1 MMARFLICLL
11 LFIFPFHVFAQETD
25 DAAKEKQRRQIV
37 IINQILGDI
46 PTLKLGEN
54 RAYAD
59 AKVGNLVWKTDE
71 KLARTLFQ
79 SAVGEL
85 INAQNLAEADTKN
98 ANYQYDLLNGQNIRP
113 QILNTIASRDAEL
126 ALDYLVKTRPANIT
140 KALLNSSVKSSKIK
154 NPNNNYANLVQTE
167 TNLEQSFIRL
177 AADQNP
183 ERAVKLLKESLKKG
197 LSNETLSLLK
207 KLYAK
212 DAEAADEIASE
223 IVGKLI
229 QTGFETPNGGYSQNA
244 NIALTFLTE
253 FIREKVQNEKFIKF
267 DNSQMRTLADKL
279 ISFFMK
285 QNSNSGNYYGYSI
298 LTIAEKL
305 SPGSVAKLKQTQNII
320 RRQHSIGLDYYD
332 PEINKLLS
340 SGDTTA
346 EMILG
351 AAAKVPERSR
361 SQIYQMAANKYAQQ
375 GDLSR
380 ATEVLND
387 NFSDDALEEML
398 RNLNYQYSYN
408 LTNAGKFAEAERLID
423 GFPENTRLNA
433 LINLAG
439 AIYQKNPE
447 ENKSYAVSV
456 LGKARSSIAY
466 KPEDSNEMS
475 MLTQIISAYSV
486 IEPSEAFRIFESL
499 TPQINELSEAAAITY
514 GFQKS
519 SNVKGGEFVITNGN
533 SLGIISFDNSIF
545 KKLAEKDFDRTM
557 NLINSFSRRENQ
569 VALKMQLAEGILN

>member
-1 MMARFLICLL
+1 MIARSLICLL
-11 LFIFPFHVFAQETD
+11 LLIFPFHVFAQETD

-37 IINQILGDI
+37 LINQILGDI

-98 ANYQYDLLNGQNIRP
+98 ANYQYDLLNGQNTRP

-126 ALDYLVKTRPANIT
+126 ALEYLVKTRPPNVS

-183 ERAVKLLKESLKKG
+183 ERAIKLLKESLKKG
-197 LSNETLSLLK
+197 LSNETLGLLK
-207 KLYAK
+207 KLSAK

-229 QTGFETPNGGYSQNA
+229 QKGFNVENQPFSQNA
-244 NIALTFLTE
+244 GIAVAFLSE
-253 FIREKVQNEKFIKF
+253 YIREKNQTEKFIKF
-267 DNSQMRTLADKL
+267 DSSQMQTLADKL
-279 ISFFMK
+279 IAYSL
-285 QNSNSGNYYGYSI
+285 QSNNPYARNYAYAV
-298 LTIAEKL
+298 LPIAEKL
-305 SPGSVAKLKQTQNII
+305 SPGSVAKIKQMQNVNV
-320 RRQHSIGLDYYD
+320 RRGWGLEGYD
-332 PEINKLLS
+332 PEVSKLLS
-340 SGDTTA
+340 SGETTA
-346 EMILG
+346 EMLLG

-380 ATEVLND
+380 ATEVLSD

-408 LTNAGKFAEAERLID
+408 LINAGKFAEAEKLID

-439 AIYQKNPE
+439 AIYQK
-447 ENKSYAVSV
+447 K
-456 LGKARSSIAY
+456 
-466 KPEDSNEMS
+466 
-475 MLTQIISAYSV
+475 
-486 IEPSEAFRIFESL
+486 
-499 TPQINELSEAAAITY
+499 
-514 GFQKS
+514 
-519 SNVKGGEFVITNGN
+519 
-533 SLGIISFDNSIF
+533 
-545 KKLAEKDFDRTM
+545 
-557 NLINSFSRRENQ
+557 SRRKQ
-569 VALKMQLAEGILN
+569 VLRRVRFGKSTFCDCL

>member
-1 MMARFLICLL
+1 MIVRSLICLFL
-11 LFIFPFHVFAQETD
+11 LIFPFHVFAQETG
-25 DAAKEKQRRQIV
+25 DAAKEKQRRQV
-37 IINQILGDI
+37 VLINQLLGDI

-54 RAYAD
+54 RAYVN

-98 ANYQYDLLNGQNIRP
+98 SNYQYDLLNGQNIRP
-113 QILNTIASRDAEL
+113 QILSTIANRDAEL
-126 ALDYLVKTRPANIT
+126 ALDYLVKTRPPNIS

-154 NPNNNYANLVQTE
+154 NSNNNYANLVQTE
-167 TNLEQSFIRL
+167 TNLEQNFIRL

-197 LSNETLSLLK
+197 FSNETLNLLK
-207 KLYAK
+207 KLSAK
-212 DAEAADEIASE
+212 DAEAANEIASE
-223 IVGKLI
+223 IVAKLI
-229 QTGFETPNGGYSQNA
+229 QKGFDVEGQYYSQNP

-253 FIREKVQNEKFIKF
+253 FIREKGQNEKFIKF
-267 DNSQMRTLADKL
+267 DSSQIQTLADKL
-279 ISFFMK
+279 VSFFLQ
-285 QNSNSGNYYGYSI
+285 QNRNDGNYYAGSI

-305 SPGSVAKLKQTQNII
+305 SPSSVAKLKQTQNTI
-320 RRQHSIGLDYYD
+320 RRQHSFGLDYYD
-332 PEINKLLS
+332 PEINKLLG

-351 AAAKVPERSR
+351 AAAKVPAASR

-380 ATEVLND
+380 ATEVLSD

-398 RNLNYQYSYN
+398 RNINYQYSYN
-408 LTNAGKFAEAERLID
+408 LINAGKFVEAERLID
-423 GFPENTRLNA
+423 EFPENMRLNA
-433 LINLAG
+433 LINLAN

-447 ENKSYAVSV
+447 ENKSYAASV

-475 MLTQIISAYSV
+475 VLTQIISAYAR
-486 IEPSEAFRIFESL
+486 IESSEAFRIFESL

-533 SLGIISFDNSIF
+533 SLGIISFDNSVF
-545 KKLAEKDFDRTM
+545 KELAEKDFDRTM
-557 NLINSFSRRENQ
+557 NLINSFSRHENQ

>member
-1 MMARFLICLL
+1 MMARSLICLL
-11 LFIFPFHVFAQETD
+11 LLIFPFHVFAQEND
-25 DAAKEKQRRQIV
+25 DAAKEKQRRQV
-37 IINQILGDI
+37 VLINQILGDI

-54 RAYAD
+54 RALVY

-98 ANYQYDLLNGQNIRP
+98 ANYQYDLLNGQNTRP

-126 ALDYLVKTRPANIT
+126 ALEYLVKTRPPNIL

-154 NPNNNYANLVQTE
+154 NSNNNYANLVQTE

-183 ERAVKLLKESLKKG
+183 ERAIKLLKESLKKG

-212 DAEAADEIASE
+212 DAEAANEIASE

-229 QTGFETPNGGYSQNA
+229 QNSFNVENQPFSQNA
-244 NIALTFLTE
+244 NIAVAFLNE
-253 FIREKVQNEKFIKF
+253 YIREKNQTEKYIKF
-267 DNSQMRTLADKL
+267 DSSQMQTLADKL
-279 ISFFMK
+279 IAYSL
-285 QNSNSGNYYGYSI
+285 QTNNPYARNYAYAV
-298 LTIAEKL
+298 LPIAEKL
-305 SPGSVAKLKQTQNII
+305 SPSNAAKIKQMPNVNQ
-320 RRQHSIGLDYYD
+320 RRGWGWEGYD
-332 PEINKLLS
+332 PEVSKLLS

-346 EMILG
+346 EMLLG
-351 AAAKVPERSR
+351 AAAKVPAASR

-408 LTNAGKFAEAERLID
+408 LINAGKFAEAERLID
-423 GFPENTRLNA
+423 GFPENMRLSA

-447 ENKSYAVSV
+447 ENKPYAASV

-475 MLTQIISAYSV
+475 MFMQIIAAYSV
-486 IEPSEAFRIFESL
+486 IEPSEAFRVFESL

>member
-1 MMARFLICLL
+1 MMARSLICLL

-25 DAAKEKQRRQIV
+25 DAAKEKQRHQV
-37 IINQILGDI
+37 VLVNQILSDI

-98 ANYQYDLLNGQNIRP
+98 TNYQYALLNGQNIRP
-113 QILNTIASRDAEL
+113 QILTTIASRDAEL

-154 NPNNNYANLVQTE
+154 NSNNNYANLVQTE

-197 LSNETLSLLK
+197 LSEETLSLLK

-212 DAEAADEIASE
+212 DAEAANEIASE
-223 IVGKLI
+223 IVAKLI
-229 QTGFETPNGGYSQNA
+229 QKGFDSQNQNYSQNA
-244 NIALTFLTE
+244 NVAISFLSE
-253 FIREKVQNEKFIKF
+253 FIREKNETEKYIKF
-267 DNSQMRTLADKL
+267 DSSQMQTLADKL
-279 ISFFMK
+279 ISYAL
-285 QNSNSGNYYGYSI
+285 QTTNRYGNGYAYSM
-298 LTIAEKL
+298 LPIAEKL
-305 SPGSVAKLKQTQNII
+305 SPGSVAQIKQMQNVNV
-320 RRQHSIGLDYYD
+320 RRSWGWGGYD
-332 PEINKLLS
+332 PEVTKLLS
-340 SGDTTA
+340 NGDTTA
-346 EMILG
+346 EMLLG
-351 AAAKVPERSR
+351 TAAKVPERSR
-361 SQIYQMAANKYAQQ
+361 SQIYQMAANKFAQQ
-375 GDLSR
+375 GDLNR

-408 LTNAGKFAEAERLID
+408 LINAGKFAEAERLID
-423 GFPENTRLNA
+423 GFPENTRLSA
-433 LINLAG
+433 LINLAN

-475 MLTQIISAYSV
+475 MLMQIISAYAL

-533 SLGIISFDNSIF
+533 SLGVISFDPSIF

-557 NLINSFSRRENQ
+557 NLINSFSRHENQ